1 MHDSFCANVFDYPAP
16 RGANG
21 LAVIVPP
28 PSETS
33 NKKPPAKKRG
43 RPKKAAS
50 KPKQSQSGSD
60 SDSSDYESDLEIEP
74 PDEPSPIPPVR
85 PSDTVDA
92 AKYDTMQAVWSP
104 RNKRVPADKVKS
116 ALVTF
121 PKIIKTLRDAWKD
134 QVQAMKL
141 AENQGDNDK
150 AMKIKKDVALQ
161 RQVMDVI
168 VRTALDVG
176 HPMIVEKYDLP
187 QNSFSPP
194 SLARDLYTPR
204 ISKKDELIAHVNSL
218 LWRLINLKS
227 QIKWLH
233 LVDILM
239 VDSMSIRVDRSVISA
254 KNTRSL
260 LMDDKLDALCE
271 FDSGRIQPKLL

>member
-1 MHDSFCANVFDYPAP
+1 
-16 RGANG
+16 
-21 LAVIVPP
+21 
-28 PSETS
+28 
-33 NKKPPAKKRG
+33 
-43 RPKKAAS
+43 
-50 KPKQSQSGSD
+50 
-60 SDSSDYESDLEIEP
+60 
-74 PDEPSPIPPVR
+74 
-85 PSDTVDA
+85 
-92 AKYDTMQAVWSP
+92 MQAVWSP

-187 QNSFSPP
+187 PIPFSPP

-204 ISKKDELIAHVNSL
+204 ITQKDGLIAHVNSL
-218 LWRLINLKS
+218 LGRLINLKS

-239 VDSMSIRVDRSVISA
+239 ADSMSIRVVRSVISV

-260 LMDDKLDALCE
+260 LMDDKLDALCK
-271 FDSGRIQPKLL
+271 FVSGRIQPKPL

>member
-1 MHDSFCANVFDYPAP
+1 MDYPAP
-16 RGANG
+16 RGAPG
-21 LAVIVPP
+21 LSVIVPSA
-28 PSETS
+28 SEIPH
-33 NKKPPAKKRG
+33 KQPPAKTKAKA
-43 RPKKAAS
+43 KKAAS
-50 KPKQSQSGSD
+50 KPKKSQSGSD

-74 PDEPSPIPPVR
+74 PDEPSPIPSVR
-85 PSDTVDA
+85 PNDTVNA

-150 AMKIKKDVALQ
+150 AMKIKKEVALQ

-176 HPMIVEKYDLP
+176 HPMIVEKYELP
-187 QNSFSPP
+187 PFPFSP
-194 SLARDLYTPR
+194 SFLARDLYTPR
-204 ISKKDELIAHVNSL
+204 TSKKDELIAHVKFL
-218 LWRLINLKS
+218 LGRLINLKS
-227 QIKWLH
+227 QSKWLL
-233 LVDILM
+233 LVDILIAGFF
-239 VDSMSIRVDRSVISA
+239 VHTCRLIRLISQ
-254 KNTRSL
+254 KTENPVN
-260 LMDDKLDALCE
+260 
-271 FDSGRIQPKLL
+271 G